1 MGRLHRWTRRL
12 LAGRGGDTGALSLAH
27 VGLTYGAAV
36 ALYGLGG
43 WWLDGKLGTLP
54 LFTLLGVGIGAVGGF
69 LWVYRQVIQ
78 EQTRSRAGEAA
89 GREGKSKLP

>member
-12 LAGRGGDTGALSLAH
+12 LAGRRGDAGALSLVH

-78 EQTRSRAGEAA
+78 DQARSREGAAA
-89 GREGKSKLP
+89 GREGRSKLP